1 MSITMEIFLLS
12 PQNDRHDKIIY
23 IFPLLRGWFF
33 EPCYKLKARLMLKT
47 VEFHLHTKDR

>member
-12 PQNDRHDKIIY
+12 PKNDQHDKIVY

-33 EPCYKLKARLMLKT
+33 EPCYKLKARLMLKNSRISYAH
-47 VEFHLHTKDR
+47 ER